1 MPPAAPAAQNPN
13 IGVAP
18 KNQPA
23 VGASLNNERLAGRAA
38 ETAGGTGADSDGQ
51 PNSAE
56 QASPPAEMPAEDTEP
71 EEIQTQMEQE
81 RFLKINAQRVA
92 QQQAK
97 VEKVGQAVVSAVGKS
112 PWGRALLL
120 GIKYILKVVAL
131 FGPSCVGFVVTA
143 WVVGIPLNMLFFWI
157 PIFGPL
163 IAGFFAVI
171 FAIPLSSIIYPKLK
185 PYVDE
190 IIKQTS
196 LLPKASE
203 VKGAAKLP

>member
-81 RFLKINAQRVA
+81 RF
-92 QQQAK
+92 
-97 VEKVGQAVVSAVGKS
+97 
-112 PWGRALLL
+112 
-120 GIKYILKVVAL
+120 
-131 FGPSCVGFVVTA
+131 
-143 WVVGIPLNMLFFWI
+143 
-157 PIFGPL
+157 
-163 IAGFFAVI
+163 
-171 FAIPLSSIIYPKLK
+171 
-185 PYVDE
+185 
-190 IIKQTS
+190 
-196 LLPKASE
+196 
-203 VKGAAKLP
+203 